1 MEKKP
6 NVFPK
11 QESTVPQ
18 TEEQRIAKFE
28 AEKKQVTNYIYE
40 QSKTP
45 PPTQNE
51 APENYNVNGHAN
63 AVEMMRNRTQQ
74 QLNNVEQGSMVQDP
88 SLAEKQTGRVVTQ
101 NSTTIKEDD
110 QAKIRDEQIKL
121 RDEQMRINEENIQ
134 RYQQQA
140 NFASARN
147 NNNPDTN
154 TGLYTPNEPYNM
166 NENVQGA
173 PNNYN
178 NNNNNNSYVPPTP
191 PSQPPVNNTMDYGQ
205 NPSNINPYIF
215 ELSQPNYNAPFDV
228 IPLPSKGKLYRNK
241 KANIRLSYM
250 TTADENILTSPNLLE
265 SGEFLEILINRK
277 ILEPDL
283 RYKDLTVGDRNAIM
297 IWLRATGYG
306 EMYPVT
312 ILDELNQPFDTEINL
327 NELKNIELG
336 AEPDEDGHF
345 DFKLPI
351 SKMDIKFK
359 VLTVGDVDDI
369 ETMVEK
375 DKTNNSPLNSTAT
388 YKMERQLVEVNGN
401 RDKLYLRDFANS
413 MRIADAR
420 ALNEYIEKIESG
432 IDLNIEVTTP
442 GGGSIATFLPLNVS
456 FFWPNFR
463 L

>member
-1 MEKKP
+1 
-6 NVFPK
+6 
-11 QESTVPQ
+11 
-18 TEEQRIAKFE
+18 
-28 AEKKQVTNYIYE
+28 
-40 QSKTP
+40 
-45 PPTQNE
+45 
-51 APENYNVNGHAN
+51 
-63 AVEMMRNRTQQ
+63 
-74 QLNNVEQGSMVQDP
+74 
-88 SLAEKQTGRVVTQ
+88 
-101 NSTTIKEDD
+101 
-110 QAKIRDEQIKL
+110 
-121 RDEQMRINEENIQ
+121 
-134 RYQQQA
+134 
-140 NFASARN
+140 
-147 NNNPDTN
+147 
-154 TGLYTPNEPYNM
+154 
-166 NENVQGA
+166 
-173 PNNYN
+173 
-178 NNNNNNSYVPPTP
+178 
-191 PSQPPVNNTMDYGQ
+191 MDYGQ

>member
-1 MEKKP
+1 MDKKP

-11 QESTVPQ
+11 QETQTPVTL

-28 AEKKQVTNYIYE
+28 AEKKEVTNYIYE

-45 PPTQNE
+45 PPSQNE

-74 QLNNVEQGSMVQDP
+74 QLSNLEYGNMVVEP
-88 SLAEKQTGRVVTQ
+88 NLAEKQTTRVVTQ
-101 NSTTIKEDD
+101 NSTQKSNEE
-110 QAKIRDEQIKL
+110 QMRLRDEQI
-121 RDEQMRINEENIQ
+121 RINNENIQ
-134 RYQQQA
+134 RYQYQA
-140 NFASARN
+140 NEASARN
-147 NNNPDTN
+147 NNNPETQN
-154 TGLYTPNEPYNM
+154 GLYTPNETYNM
-166 NENVQGA
+166 NQNTQGA

-178 NNNNNNSYVPPTP
+178 NNNNNYVPPTP

-205 NPSNINPYIF
+205 NPSNINPYIL

-241 KANIRLSYM
+241 KANIRLAYM

-265 SGEFLEILINRK
+265 SGEFLEIIINRK

-297 IWLRATGYG
+297 IWLRATAYG

-312 ILDELNQPFDTEINL
+312 LLDENEVPFDTDINL

-336 AEPDEDGHF
+336 AEPDSDGYF

-351 SKMDIKFK
+351 SKLDIKFRM
-359 VLTVGDVDDI
+359 LTVGDVDVL
-369 ETMVEK
+369 EELVEK
-375 DKTNNSPLNSTAT
+375 DKLNKVPVNNTST
-388 YKMERQLVEVNGN
+388 YRMERQLVEVNGN
-401 RDKLYLRDFANS
+401 RDKNYLKDFSNS
-413 MRIADAR
+413 MRIGDAR
-420 ALNEYIEKIESG
+420 ALNDYIEKIESG

-442 GGGSIATFLPLNVS
+442 GGGSIATFLPLNIS

-463 L
+463 V